1 MATAQQIE
9 ANRANAQ
16 LSTGPRT
23 EAGKA
28 TASRNA
34 TSHGLA
40 TAHTIL
46 PGEDAAAFDQL
57 IANLI
62 REHAPLGETETFLVR
77 QLAQNHWK
85 LDRLDAIE
93 SSIYAYILDG
103 AAVEITAYTKIA
115 AIFMGNSASCAAID
129 RLERYRGSTRS
140 AYHRSIK
147 ELRACQ
153 STREAREL
161 AENKTNPIPTS
172 PPEASPENRTKPIRP
187 AIVTKTILGAV
198 SATPPPSREE
208 SPAAVPSRDREA
220 IAPRTGCISTALKAA

>member
-103 AAVEITAYTKIA
+103 VAVEITAYTKIA

-153 STREAREL
+153 STREAREI
-161 AENKTNPIPTS
+161 A
-172 PPEASPENRTKPIRP
+172 ENRTKPIRP

>member
-153 STREAREL
+153 STREAREI
-161 AENKTNPIPTS
+161 A
-172 PPEASPENRTKPIRP
+172 ENRTKPIGP
-187 AIVTKTILGAV
+187 ALVVKTILGAV
-198 SATPPPSREE
+198 PVTPPPSREE